1 MGAVGFVY
9 PNGDKVSFED
19 VKSGKVDILKM
30 GMSLPTLLEMS
41 KERDPYR
48 KPSTTELL
56 VGTCESYLKRTR
68 DYYIDPQERA
78 FSLAGTMHHAKL
90 EQHTDENLLLEQ
102 KLEEFDITGIA
113 DLYDKKNK
121 ILLDYKNTGSY
132 KCAQLLGMT
141 YHKIP
146 DPTGA
151 RYKASGRWG
160 KKGTPKMVKKW
171 YRDEGLADYGDW
183 GWQLNWYRYLL
194 NLSGYEVENMYIQVT
209 LRDGGLVASR
219 DRGLD
224 KHIYLI
230 EIPKYDDEVLENKF
244 FKSRDNLVYALE
256 TDNMPSKCTDEQ
268 TWNGR
273 KCEMYCE
280 VRHICPYNNGSENE

>member
-1 MGAVGFVY
+1 
-9 PNGDKVSFED
+9 
-19 VKSGKVDILKM
+19 
-30 GMSLPTLLEMS
+30 
-41 KERDPYR
+41 
-48 KPSTTELL
+48 
-56 VGTCESYLKRTR
+56 
-68 DYYIDPQERA
+68 
-78 FSLAGTMHHAKL
+78 
-90 EQHTDENLLLEQ
+90 
-102 KLEEFDITGIA
+102 
-113 DLYDKKNK
+113 
-121 ILLDYKNTGSY
+121 
-132 KCAQLLGMT
+132 MT